1 MFYCSLTDNNL
12 MPLHRQVVL
21 LDWSE
26 KAPWPSIITQSVC
39 LITSQQFIAYHFDSN
54 FINRIFFFFTLRT
67 SKCIAIVRWNVIENT
82 DSYTVVYNVMLHA
95 VFFLL
100 KSFYWEAEEIIYGR
114 LFLFL
119 LIHSLF
125 YFGLARK

>member
-95 VFFLL
+95 VFFFVEVILL
-100 KSFYWEAEEIIYGR
+100 SGWGNYLWSVVFVPSNSFSL
-114 LFLFL
+114 LFWV
-119 LIHSLF
+119 S
-125 YFGLARK
+125 

>member
-54 FINRIFFFFTLRT
+54 FINRIFFFFHFADKQVHSNSEMKRDWKHGFIYSGVQCYATC
-67 SKCIAIVRWNVIENT
+67 CIFFVEVILLSGWGNYLW
-82 DSYTVVYNVMLHA
+82 SVVFVPSNS
-95 VFFLL
+95 FSLL
-100 KSFYWEAEEIIYGR
+100 FWVS
-114 LFLFL
+114 
-119 LIHSLF
+119 
-125 YFGLARK
+125 